1 MPIRGTRA
9 MRIACLFVPR
19 LALQAVL
26 RRMPEARDQPAAL
39 GGGNNGHS
47 KITDVNEAAWRAR
60 VRPGMT
66 SAQATAACPGLRLL
80 SASAADVEAAQA
92 ALADLGYA
100 FASRVQ
106 CEAGRVF
113 FAVDDLGQL
122 YETEP
127 AILQAAQAQAARVGL
142 AVRAAVA
149 SSKGV
154 ARVATRARELAVVP
168 PGGAPIRAFLAP
180 LPIRLFADDDAELR
194 ETFARWGIGTAGQL
208 ASLPATEVALRLG
221 EAGARACRLARGE
234 DDEPFV
240 PRFPAD
246 AIEEG
251 LALDYGIAELEPL
264 AFLLRGL
271 IDRILQ
277 RLACRGLAC
286 AGLTVRLAL
295 EPRGLDVRNVPVAA
309 PTRET
314 ATLLELLRLDLARKP
329 PPAPV
334 VGLRLLALPAR
345 VRATQLDLL
354 RPAGPAPERL
364 AATVARLAA
373 LVGPENVGAPAT
385 VDTWR
390 EEAIAV
396 QPFVVSG
403 DRRAPG
409 AANDTPMLTIRRLR
423 PPEEIEVLMGQGEP
437 TALRG
442 KQTTARILVAAGPYR
457 MSGEWWGD
465 DRGGFA
471 RECWNVHASDGAIY
485 RIHRDQRDGRWFLDG
500 YFD

>member
-1 MPIRGTRA
+1 
-9 MRIACLFVPR
+9 MRLACLFAPR

-26 RRMPEARDQPAAL
+26 RRMPEAREQPAAL
-39 GGGNNGHS
+39 LGSTAERNGKS
-47 KITDVNEAAWRAR
+47 RVTDMTQVAARAGVR
-60 VRPGMT
+60 VGMT
-66 SAQATAACPGLRLL
+66 RAQAAAACPGLRLL
-80 SASAADVEAAQA
+80 SASAADIEAAEA

-100 FASRVQ
+100 FAARVQ
-106 CEAGRVF
+106 HEGDSVF

-122 YETEP
+122 HPSEP
-127 AILQAAQAQAARVGL
+127 AVLQAAQAQAARVGL
-142 AVRAAVA
+142 DIRAAVA

-154 ARVATRARELAVVP
+154 ARLATRAREIAVVP
-168 PGGAPIRAFLAP
+168 PGGARTRAFLAP
-180 LPIRLFADDDAELR
+180 LPVRLFAADEELR
-194 ETFARWGIGTAGQL
+194 ETLERWGIRTAGQL
-208 ASLPATEVALRLG
+208 AALDIAEVALRLG

-246 AIEEG
+246 GIEEG
-251 LALDYGIAELEPL
+251 LDLDYGIAELEPL
-264 AFLLRGL
+264 AFVLRGL

-277 RLACRGLAC
+277 RLACRSLAC

-295 EPRGLDVRNVPVAA
+295 DPRGLDVRNVPVAA

-329 PPAPV
+329 PSAPV

-345 VRATQLDLL
+345 VRPTQLDLL
-354 RPAGPAPERL
+354 RPAGPAPDRL
-364 AATVARLAA
+364 ATTVARLAA

-390 EEAIAV
+390 EEAVAL
-396 QPFVVSG
+396 QPFVAASDDG
-403 DRRAPG
+403 RAPG
-409 AANDTPMLTIRRLR
+409 AAPLALTIRRLR
-423 PPEEIEVLMGQGEP
+423 PPEEIEVLMGRDEP

-457 MSGEWWGD
+457 VSGEWWSD
-465 DRGGFA
+465 DRYGWA
-471 RECWNVHASDGAIY
+471 REYWNVHASDGAVY